1 MLLKNSYSYKCGL
14 LCHTTNRVHV
24 MVLACFLV
32 LSSILSSTAYATVD
46 EDLHFTILYTN
57 DEHGAVIP
65 HSPTVDFHPSINN
78 PTIGGYARL
87 ASMVNEIRDNKK
99 MTNEPVLLLSAGD
112 FIGGS
117 PYSWLIPQGY
127 ALELELKQMI
137 GYDAVTIGNHEYD
150 YGPDILAQYLQTAG
164 YPQAHNNTVVLASN
178 TVAPP
183 EHPLARQRL
192 YQDHALVVLDN
203 GLKVG
208 LFGLIGKQAI
218 SYTTANEPVSFLDQ
232 HDTARKMVE
241 TLKGQGADLIIVITH
256 SRVEED
262 IELARDIEGIN
273 VIVGGHCHTEL
284 HQPLI
289 ENGTIIV
296 QAGSKLSHL
305 GMLEL
310 AFNPDSGELRILNDK
325 NNQSHLIALDHSV
338 PLDAETD
345 SVIQKYTAYLNDFI
359 SAKTGGRF
367 LHILDTVAISE
378 FPMPDYPPLQESP
391 LGNFITDA
399 MRLVAWEKTGHRA
412 DFAVQAN
419 GSIRGS
425 INPGSMSHSQGK
437 ISVYDFA
444 EVIGLGIGPDQEAG
458 YSVVAVYLTGEE
470 IYRVLEVAALLA
482 ETEGN
487 TYFLQFSG
495 LRYSYNPDNVI
506 LFNIPFID
514 QPLPTTRAVTK
525 AEMYTGEGRQ
535 GQDDDE
541 YVPLVRDDQTLYCLV
556 ADSYIVSFLPM
567 VGEILPWMDIVLKD
581 RQGKPIDLEDLEQLV
596 VPVNNDEL
604 KVWATVLEYA
614 ANQPPGPTGFPE
626 IEAYYSSTAGR
637 INQVWTISYI
647 TWLFLLILILAITV
661 FLLVRYRK
669 KIKRT
674 KKHN

>member
-1 MLLKNSYSYKCGL
+1 MAGQANGGAMNKSCNIK
-14 LCHTTNRVHV
+14 
-24 MVLACFLV
+24 
-32 LSSILSSTAYATVD
+32 ILSLILAILFLIPLTMNKAVNAAGKEYYV
-46 EDLHFTILYTN
+46 TILHTN

-65 HSPTVDFHPSINN
+65 HSPAVDFHPQMAN

-87 ASMVNEIRDNKK
+87 ARAVKEIREQKINSG
-99 MTNEPVLLLSAGD
+99 EPVLLLSAGD

-117 PYSWLIPQGY
+117 PHSWLIPQGY
-127 ALELELKQMI
+127 ALELKLKQVI

-164 YPQAHNNTVVLASN
+164 YPSAHSKTVVLASN

-183 EHPLARQRL
+183 EHPLGRKGLFRESS
-192 YQDHALVVLDN
+192 LVVLDN

-218 SYTTANEPVSFLDQ
+218 SYTTANDPVSFLDQ
-232 HDTARKMVE
+232 HETALEMVQI
-241 TLKGQGADLIIVITH
+241 LKDQGADLIIAITH

-262 IELARDIEGIN
+262 IELARDVEGID

-284 HQPLI
+284 HEPRI

-310 AFNPDSGELRILNDK
+310 AFNPDSGELRVLNET
-325 NNQSHLIALDHSV
+325 NNQPYLIALDHSI

-345 SVIQKYTAYLNDFI
+345 VIIQEYTAYLNDFI

-367 LHILDTVAISE
+367 LHILDTVALSAFGI
-378 FPMPDYPPLQESP
+378 PDYPPLQESP

-399 MRLVAWEKTGHRA
+399 MRLVVWEKTGHRA

-425 INPGSMSHSQGK
+425 INPGSMSHSLGK

-495 LRYSYNPDNVI
+495 LRYSYNPNNVI
-506 LFNIPFID
+506 LLNVPFIN
-514 QPLPTTRAVTK
+514 QPLPTTRAVTS
-525 AEMYTGEGRQ
+525 AEIYTGEGRQ
-535 GQDDDE
+535 DQVEDG
-541 YVPLVRDDQTLYCLV
+541 YVPLDRDDQTLYCLV
-556 ADSYIVSFLPM
+556 TDSNIVSFLPM

-581 RQGKPIDLEDLEQLV
+581 RQGNPVALEDLDQLV
-596 VPVNNDEL
+596 VSVNEDEM
-604 KVWATVLEYA
+604 KVWAAVLEYA
-614 ANQPPGPTGFPE
+614 ANQPPGPTGLPE
-626 IEAYYSSTAGR
+626 IEAYYSSAVGR
-637 INQVWTISYI
+637 INQVQTIPYI
-647 TWLFLLILILAITV
+647 IWLILLILILAV
-661 FLLVRYRK
+661 AVVLLVRYRK
-669 KIKRT
+669 KLKR
-674 KKHN
+674 KK